1 MWLDHYSSAC
11 RECPDL
17 VAVYEASDSRLALLL
32 RQTLVPL
39 PEESPAFRRAT
50 RSAARIIVD
59 KLRAAGFRRGFIVL
73 QWHPL
78 GPGADIMRTWPCR
91 YEADPA
97 RRAQLTAV
105 AERYAADECFL
116 ASRVQLER
124 GAKPKAAT
132 APPPFALSG
141 ELHELQSWYDAMA
154 PSWLSVEPLLRRALV
169 LRAHR
174 WTAEHILI
182 AAAEG
187 RAPTLERGD
196 GLAGLESA
204 LMGLAPPDD
213 ETFWRPWIRL
223 VVNDLERAL
232 RRPIGD
238 WNQAWARWLLL
249 IPYSVPMPRERLA
262 PAWPLV
268 PHLAVGDRALR
279 RAPHG

>member
-1 MWLDHYSSAC
+1 MLMWLDHYSSAC

-17 VAVYEASDSRLALLL
+17 VAVYEAIDGRLALLL

-154 PSWLSVEPLLRRALV
+154 PSWLSVEPLLRRAPL
-169 LRAHR
+169 LRGHPGVAR
-174 WTAEHILI
+174 HILI
-182 AAAEG
+182 AAAAG
-187 RAPTLERGD
+187 PAPTLQKGD
-196 GLAGLESA
+196 GAGALAKPPPGQ
-204 LMGLAPPDD
+204 APPDA
-213 ETFWRPWIRL
+213 EHVF
-223 VVNDLERAL
+223 
-232 RRPIGD
+232 
-238 WNQAWARWLLL
+238 
-249 IPYSVPMPRERLA
+249 A
-262 PAWPLV
+262 P
-268 PHLAVGDRALR
+268 
-279 RAPHG
+279 

>member
-1 MWLDHYSSAC
+1 MLMWLDHYSSAC

-17 VAVYEASDSRLALLL
+17 VAVYEAIDGRLALLL

-154 PSWLSVEPLLRRALV
+154 PSWLSVEPLLRRAPV
-169 LRAHR
+169 PKGPPGVAPQNP
-174 WTAEHILI
+174 IS
-182 AAAEG
+182 AAQRPTPPPPRGGGAA
-187 RAPTLERGD
+187 RPQSAAPGAPHPRVTSRSVGSFPVDQLPP
-196 GLAGLESA
+196 SA
-204 LMGLAPPDD
+204 L
-213 ETFWRPWIRL
+213 IR
-223 VVNDLERAL
+223 
-232 RRPIGD
+232 
-238 WNQAWARWLLL
+238 
-249 IPYSVPMPRERLA
+249 ST
-262 PAWPLV
+262 
-268 PHLAVGDRALR
+268 LAVSCRPAMPTAACWLVSAAVCATTTFR
-279 RAPHG
+279 